1 MGKSKSAGG
10 KMRASHILVPK
21 HGQLLKIIDKLDIGK
36 KFADLAREFSQ
47 CPSKKKGGDLGYFVR
62 GKMVK
67 EFEQAVRSLKV
78 GEISEP
84 VKTQFGWHLIKR
96 TG

>member
-1 MGKSKSAGG
+1 MSKSSGG

-21 HGQLLKIIDKLDIGK
+21 HSQLLEIKKKLDNGE
-36 KFADLAREFSQ
+36 KFEDLARTYSQ
-47 CPSKKKGGDLGYFVR
+47 CPSKKRGGDLGWFSK
-62 GKMVK
+62 GQMVK
-67 EFEQAVRSLKV
+67 EFEEAVKALKI